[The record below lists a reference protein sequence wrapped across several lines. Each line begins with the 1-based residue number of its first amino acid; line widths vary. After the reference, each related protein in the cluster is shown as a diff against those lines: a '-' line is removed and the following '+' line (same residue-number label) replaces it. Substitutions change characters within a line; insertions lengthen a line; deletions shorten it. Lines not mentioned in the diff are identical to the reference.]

1 MIDLE
6 FRSQATLPEK
16 WQTGR
21 FGDVGDSVLYHSM
34 PELGS
39 RQAERAGSELC
50 TSGASLARDCRNFP

>member
-21 FGDVGDSVLYHSM
+21 FGDVGDSVPYHS
-34 PELGS
+34 LNG
-39 RQAERAGSELC
+39 L
-50 TSGASLARDCRNFP
+50 ASPQ